1 MMNFDPTESLI
12 DDIRNGRMVVLLDD
26 EDRENEGDLVMAA
39 EYVTA
44 DSINFMA
51 THARG
56 LICLTLSGQRCEQL
70 GLSPMVTNNGASFAT
85 AFTVSIEA
93 REGVTTGISAAD
105 RATTVKAAVAPDAHT
120 RDLVQ
125 PGHIFPLR
133 ARDGGVL
140 SRAGHTEAGCDLTR
154 LAGLEPAAVIVE
166 IMNDDGSM
174 ARRPELEAF
183 ARRHGIRIG
192 TIADLIQYRLAREKT
207 VEHTGQ
213 QPLSTAHG
221 DFVLH
226 TYEDLI
232 TGDAHLALT
241 MGDLS
246 GSEPTLVRVHSVDPL
261 RDLVGADYR
270 GPRAWSLWSA
280 LENVARAGHGAVVI
294 LASHE
299 SSQSLLSRATRQN
312 TPPPDASSIRYSS
325 VGTGSQILSDLGIRK
340 LRLMGAPLN
349 YKGLSGFDL
358 EVVEI
363 VEP

>member
-1 MMNFDPTESLI
+1 M
-12 DDIRNGRMVVLLDD
+12 
-26 EDRENEGDLVMAA
+26 
-39 EYVTA
+39 
-44 DSINFMA
+44 
-51 THARG
+51 
-56 LICLTLSGQRCEQL
+56 
-70 GLSPMVTNNGASFAT
+70 
-85 AFTVSIEA
+85 
-93 REGVTTGISAAD
+93 
-105 RATTVKAAVAPDAHT
+105 
-120 RDLVQ
+120 
-125 PGHIFPLR
+125 
-133 ARDGGVL
+133 
-140 SRAGHTEAGCDLTR
+140 
-154 LAGLEPAAVIVE
+154 
-166 IMNDDGSM
+166 
-174 ARRPELEAF
+174 
-183 ARRHGIRIG
+183 
-192 TIADLIQYRLAREKT
+192 
-207 VEHTGQ
+207 
-213 QPLSTAHG
+213 STAHG

-241 MGDLS
+241 MGDVN
-246 GSEPTLVRVHSVDPL
+246 GPEPTLVRVHSVDPL
-261 RDLVGADYR
+261 RDLVGADYQ